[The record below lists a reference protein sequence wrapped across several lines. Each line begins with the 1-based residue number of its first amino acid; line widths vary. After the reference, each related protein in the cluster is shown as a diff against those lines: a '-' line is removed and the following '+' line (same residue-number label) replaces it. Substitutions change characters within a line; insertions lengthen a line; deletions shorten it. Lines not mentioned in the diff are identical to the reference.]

1 MADMLDQFIAFA
13 LVLIVAFLAD
23 VICRNILLKVVAHLI
38 RKTKA
43 TWDDIV
49 FDRKVLIHLSR
60 MVAPVII
67 YVFIPVAF
75 AETSSSTLGF
85 IQRVCLIYILITFLS
100 FINSFLKAVY
110 AVYSEKEQ
118 LRDRPLKGMLQT
130 VQVILWFV
138 GAIVVVSILIDKSP
152 LSLLAGLG
160 ASAAILML
168 VFKDSIMGF
177 VSGVQLSANDMLKV
191 GDWIEM
197 PKYGANGTVIEVTLN
212 TVKVRNWDNTITTIP
227 PYLLV
232 SDSFQNWRGM
242 RESGG
247 RRVKRSIN
255 IDMTSIRFCT
265 PEMLERYK
273 RIDLLKDYIAR
284 TQQRV
289 EEYNRQHDIPSG
301 EDKINGLHQTNI
313 GVFRNYLNL
322 YLKQNERVNH
332 NMMVL
337 VRQLQPTEQGLPM
350 ELYFFTDTVDWVPYE
365 GIQADVFDHVLAV
378 IPEFDLRVFQN
389 PSGNDLRTLTGKTD
403 TNH

>member
-1 MADMLDQFIAFA
+1 MLQQTIRSWIDQLLVYIGISADSARGIDQWVILAI
-13 LVLIVAFLAD
+13 IVAIGVGLDF
-23 VICRNILLKVVAHLI
+23 LI
-38 RKTKA
+38 RLLLLQVVRRVVKQTKV
-43 TWDDIV
+43 TWDDII
-49 FDRKVLIHLSR
+49 FDDKVLRRLCHIVTPILVVV
-60 MVAPVII
+60 MLPI
-67 YVFIPVAF
+67 AF
-75 AETSSSTLGF
+75 PDQNGL
-85 IQRVCLIYILITFLS
+85 VVLITRL
-100 FINSFLKAVY
+100 
-110 AVYSEKEQ
+110 
-118 LRDRPLKGMLQT
+118 
-130 VQVILWFV
+130 VQI
-138 GAIVVVSILIDKSP
+138 AIVIAVLRFVN
-152 LSLLAGLG
+152 SLLE
-160 ASAAILML
+160 AIFQLM
-168 VFKDSIMGF
+168 GRR
-177 VSGVQLSANDMLKV
+177 
-191 GDWIEM
+191 E
-197 PKYGANGTVIEVTLN
+197 EVTLN
-212 TVKVRNWDNTITTIP
+212 TVKVRNWDNTIVTLP

-232 SDSFQNWRGM
+232 SDSFQNWEGM
-242 RESGG
+242 RSSGG

-322 YLKQNERVNH
+322 YLRQNERVNQ